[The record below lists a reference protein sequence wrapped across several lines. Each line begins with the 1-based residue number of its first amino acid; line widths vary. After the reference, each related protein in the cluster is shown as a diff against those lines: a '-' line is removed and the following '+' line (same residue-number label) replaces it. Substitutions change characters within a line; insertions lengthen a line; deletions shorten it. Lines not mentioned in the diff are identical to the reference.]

1 MSDSNNSSNMSL
13 TTIVVLLLIGVAAGF
28 ASGFVGVG
36 GGIIIVPALVFF
48 LGFSQHMA
56 QGTSL
61 ALMLPPIGLLG
72 FYNYYKSGNTNITA
86 ALIIAAAFVAGAY
99 FGSKI
104 SIGMDQRIVKKI
116 FGAVMMLAAAKLL
129 FSK

>member
-1 MSDSNNSSNMSL
+1 MSDTNNPKMSL
-13 TTIVVLLLIGVAAGF
+13 TTILVLLLIGVAAGF

-48 LGFSQHMA
+48 LGYTQHMA

-72 FYNYYKSGNTNITA
+72 FYNYYKSGNINVTA

-99 FGSKI
+99 YGSKI

>member
-1 MSDSNNSSNMSL
+1 MSDLNQPKMTL
-13 TTIVVLLLIGVAAGF
+13 TTILVLLLIGAAAGF

-48 LGFSQHMA
+48 LGYSQHMA

-61 ALMLPPIGLLG
+61 TLMLPPIGLLG
-72 FYNYYKSGNTNITA
+72 FYNYYKSGNTNVTA
-86 ALIIAAAFVAGAY
+86 ALVIAAAFILGAY

-104 SIGMDQRIVKKI
+104 SISMDQRMVKRI

-129 FSK
+129 FTK

>member
-1 MSDSNNSSNMSL
+1 MSDLNQPKMTL
-13 TTIVVLLLIGVAAGF
+13 TTILVLLLIGAAAGF

-48 LGFSQHMA
+48 LGYSQHMA

-61 ALMLPPIGLLG
+61 TLMLPPIGLLG
-72 FYNYYKSGNTNITA
+72 FYNYYKSGNTNVTA
-86 ALIIAAAFVAGAY
+86 ALVIAAAFILGAY

-104 SIGMDQRIVKKI
+104 SISMDQRLVKRI

-129 FSK
+129 FTK

>member
-1 MSDSNNSSNMSL
+1 MSDSNQPRMSL
-13 TTIVVLLLIGVAAGF
+13 TSILVLLLIGAAAGF

-48 LGFSQHMA
+48 LGYTQHMA

-61 ALMLPPIGLLG
+61 ALMLPTIGLLG

-86 ALIIAAAFVAGAY
+86 ALIIAAAFIAGAY
-99 FGSKI
+99 YGSKI
-104 SIGMDQRIVKKI
+104 SIGMDQRMVKKI

>member
-1 MSDSNNSSNMSL
+1 MSV
-13 TTIVVLLLIGVAAGF
+13 TTILILLLIGAAAGF

-72 FYNYYKSGNTNITA
+72 FYNYYKSGNANIYA
-86 ALIIAAAFVAGAY
+86 ALVIAVAFILGAY
-99 FGSKI
+99 FGSKL
-104 SIGMDQRIVKKI
+104 SITLDQRLVKKI
-116 FGAVMMLAAAKLL
+116 FGGVMLVASLKMLIGK
-129 FSK
+129 

>member
-1 MSDSNNSSNMSL
+1 MVL
-13 TTIVVLLLIGVAAGF
+13 ILLLIGVAAGF

-48 LGFSQHMA
+48 LGYTQHMA

-72 FYNYYKSGNTNITA
+72 FYNYYKSGNTNVYA
-86 ALIIAAAFVAGAY
+86 AMVIAVAFIAGAY
-99 FGSKI
+99 FGSKL
-104 SIGMDQRIVKKI
+104 SIGLDQRIVKKV
-116 FGAVMMLAAAKLL
+116 FGGVMMLAAAKLL
-129 FSK
+129 FGK

>member
-1 MSDSNNSSNMSL
+1 MSL
-13 TTIVVLLLIGVAAGF
+13 SMVLILLLIGVAAGF

-48 LGFSQHMA
+48 LGYTQHMA

-72 FYNYYKSGNTNITA
+72 FYNYYKSGNTNVTA

-104 SIGMDQRIVKKI
+104 SLSLDQRIVKKV
-116 FGAVMMLAAAKLL
+116 FGGVMMLAAAKLL

>member
-1 MSDSNNSSNMSL
+1 MVELNKSNMSI
-13 TTIVVLLLIGVAAGF
+13 TTILVLLLIGAAAGF

-48 LGFSQHMA
+48 LGYTQHMA

-61 ALMLPPIGLLG
+61 TMMLPPIGLLG

-86 ALIIAAAFVAGAY
+86 ALVIAAAFILGAY

-104 SIGMDQRIVKKI
+104 SISMDQRLVKKI
-116 FGAVMMLAAAKLL
+116 FGGVMMLAAAKLL

>member
-1 MSDSNNSSNMSL
+1 MKEQNQQKMTL
-13 TTIVVLLLIGVAAGF
+13 TTIFILLLIGVSAGF

-72 FYNYYKSGNTNITA
+72 FYNYYKSGNANVTA
-86 ALIIAAAFVAGAY
+86 ALVIAAAFVMGAY
-99 FGSKI
+99 FGSKLSI
-104 SIGMDQRIVKKI
+104 SMDQRVVRKI
-116 FGAVMMLAAAKLL
+116 FGAIMMLAAAKLL

>member
-1 MSDSNNSSNMSL
+1 MSL
-13 TTIVVLLLIGVAAGF
+13 TTVLVLLLIGAAAGF

-48 LGFSQHMA
+48 LGYTQHMA

-61 ALMLPPIGLLG
+61 AIMLPPIGLLG
-72 FYNYYKSGNTNITA
+72 FYNYYKSGNTNVTA
-86 ALIIAAAFVAGAY
+86 ALVIALAFVAGAY

-104 SIGMDQRIVKKI
+104 SIGMDQRLVKRI

>member
-1 MSDSNNSSNMSL
+1 MSELNKPNMSV
-13 TTIVVLLLIGVAAGF
+13 TTILVLLLIGAAAGF

-48 LGFSQHMA
+48 LGYTQHMA

-61 ALMLPPIGLLG
+61 TLMLPPIGLLG
-72 FYNYYKSGNTNITA
+72 FYNYYKSGNTNVTA
-86 ALIIAAAFVAGAY
+86 ALVIAAAFILGAY

-104 SIGMDQRIVKKI
+104 SISMDQRLVKKI
-116 FGAVMMLAAAKLL
+116 FGGVMMLAAAKLL

>member
-1 MSDSNNSSNMSL
+1 MSVSMIL
-13 TTIVVLLLIGVAAGF
+13 ILLLIGVAAGF

-48 LGFSQHMA
+48 LGYSQHMA

-72 FYNYYKSGNTNITA
+72 FYNYYKSGNTNVTA
-86 ALIIAAAFVAGAY
+86 AAIIAVAFVLGAY
-99 FGSKI
+99 FGSKL
-104 SIGMDQRIVKKI
+104 SMSMDQRVVKKI
-116 FGAVMMLAAAKLL
+116 FGGVMMLAAAKLL

>member
-1 MSDSNNSSNMSL
+1 MSDTNNPKMSL
-13 TTIVVLLLIGVAAGF
+13 TTILVLLLIGVAAGF

-48 LGFSQHMA
+48 LGYTQHMA

-72 FYNYYKSGNTNITA
+72 FYNYYKSGNTNVTA

-99 FGSKI
+99 YGSKI

>member
-1 MSDSNNSSNMSL
+1 MSDTNNPKMSL
-13 TTIVVLLLIGVAAGF
+13 TTILVLLLIGVAAGF

-48 LGFSQHMA
+48 LGYNQHMA

-72 FYNYYKSGNTNITA
+72 FYNYYKSGNTNVTA

-99 FGSKI
+99 YGSKI

>member
-1 MSDSNNSSNMSL
+1 MQQPNQPNMSL
-13 TTIVVLLLIGVAAGF
+13 TTILVLLLIGVAAGF

-86 ALIIAAAFVAGAY
+86 ALIIAAAFILGAY

-104 SIGMDQRIVKKI
+104 SIGMDQRIVKRI
-116 FGAVMMLAAAKLL
+116 FGVVMMLAAAKLL

>member
-1 MSDSNNSSNMSL
+1 MSDSKQPRMSL
-13 TTIVVLLLIGVAAGF
+13 TSILVLLLIGAAAGF

-48 LGFSQHMA
+48 LGYTQHMA

-86 ALIIAAAFVAGAY
+86 ALIIAAAFIAGAY
-99 FGSKI
+99 YGSKI
-104 SIGMDQRIVKKI
+104 SIGMDQRMVKKI
-116 FGAVMMLAAAKLL
+116 FGAIMMVTAVKLL
-129 FSK
+129 FGK

>member
-1 MSDSNNSSNMSL
+1 MSL

-72 FYNYYKSGNTNITA
+72 FYNYYKSGNTNVTA

-104 SIGMDQRIVKKI
+104 SIGMDQRVVKKI

>member
-1 MSDSNNSSNMSL
+1 MNDLNRPKMSL
-13 TTIVVLLLIGVAAGF
+13 SMVLILLLIGVAAGF

-48 LGFSQHMA
+48 LGYTQHMA

-72 FYNYYKSGNTNITA
+72 FYNYYKSGNTNVYA
-86 ALIIAAAFVAGAY
+86 AMVIAVAFIAGAY
-99 FGSKI
+99 FGSKL
-104 SIGMDQRIVKKI
+104 SIGLDQRIVKKV
-116 FGAVMMLAAAKLL
+116 FGGVMMLAAAKLL
-129 FSK
+129 FGK

>member
-1 MSDSNNSSNMSL
+1 MSL
-13 TTIVVLLLIGVAAGF
+13 TTILVLLLIGVAAGF

-86 ALIIAAAFVAGAY
+86 ALIIAAAFVLGAY
-99 FGSKI
+99 YGSKI
-104 SIGMDQRIVKKI
+104 SIGLDQRLVKRI

>member
-1 MSDSNNSSNMSL
+1 MSDTNSTKMTF
-13 TTIVVLLLIGVAAGF
+13 TTILILLLIGVFAGIL
-28 ASGFVGVG
+28 SGFVGVG

-48 LGFSQHMA
+48 LGYSQHMA

-61 ALMLPPIGLLG
+61 TLMLPPIGLLG

-86 ALIIAAAFVAGAY
+86 ALIIAAAFIAGAY
-99 FGSKI
+99 FGSRLSI
-104 SIGMDQRIVKKI
+104 SMDQRVVKKI
-116 FGAVMMLAAAKLL
+116 FGAIMMLAAAKLL

>member
-1 MSDSNNSSNMSL
+1 MSL
-13 TTIVVLLLIGVAAGF
+13 TSILILLLIGAAAGF

-48 LGFSQHMA
+48 LGYTQHMA

-86 ALIIAAAFVAGAY
+86 ALIIAAAFIAGAY
-99 FGSKI
+99 YGSKI
-104 SIGMDQRIVKKI
+104 SIGMDQRVVKKI
-116 FGAVMMLAAAKLL
+116 FGGVMMLAAAKLL
-129 FSK
+129 LGK

>member
-1 MSDSNNSSNMSL
+1 MSDLNRPNMSV
-13 TTIVVLLLIGVAAGF
+13 TTIIILLLIGIFAGF

-36 GGIIIVPALVFF
+36 GGVIIVPSLVFF

-72 FYNYYKSGNTNITA
+72 FYNYHKSGNTDIWAA
-86 ALIIAAAFVAGAY
+86 ALIAVAFVLGAY
-99 FGSKI
+99 FGSKLSI
-104 SIGMDQRIVKKI
+104 SLDQRLVKRV
-116 FGAVMMLAAAKLL
+116 FGALMLIASAKLL

>member
-1 MSDSNNSSNMSL
+1 MPDSNTSDMSF
-13 TTIVVLLLIGVAAGF
+13 TTILILLLIGAAAGF

-72 FYNYYKSGNTNITA
+72 FYNYYKSGNANITA
-86 ALIIAAAFVAGAY
+86 ALVIAAAFIAGAY

-104 SIGMDQRIVKKI
+104 SIGMDQRVVKKI
-116 FGAVMMLAAAKLL
+116 FGAVMLLAAAKLL

>member
-1 MSDSNNSSNMSL
+1 MSDLNQPKMTL
-13 TTIVVLLLIGVAAGF
+13 TTILVLLLIGAAAGF

-48 LGFSQHMA
+48 LGYTQHMA

-61 ALMLPPIGLLG
+61 TLMLPPIGLLG
-72 FYNYYKSGNTNITA
+72 FYNYYKSGNTNVTA
-86 ALIIAAAFVAGAY
+86 ALVIAAAFVLGAY

-104 SIGMDQRIVKKI
+104 SISMDQRMVKRI
-116 FGAVMMLAAAKLL
+116 FGVIMMVTAVKLL
-129 FSK
+129 FTK

>member
-1 MSDSNNSSNMSL
+1 MSL
-13 TTIVVLLLIGVAAGF
+13 TTIVVLLLIGLAAGF

-86 ALIIAAAFVAGAY
+86 ALIIASAFILGGY
-99 FGSKI
+99 FGSKLSI
-104 SIGMDQRIVKKI
+104 SMDQRMVKRI
-116 FGAVMMLAAAKLL
+116 FGVLMMVTAAKLL
-129 FSK
+129 FTK

>member
-1 MSDSNNSSNMSL
+1 MSV
-13 TTIVVLLLIGVAAGF
+13 TTILILLLIGVAAGF
-28 ASGFVGVG
+28 ASGFVGIG

-48 LGFSQHMA
+48 LGYSQHLA

-61 ALMLPPIGLLG
+61 TMMLPPIGLLG

-86 ALIIAAAFVAGAY
+86 ALVIAAAFILGAY

-104 SIGMDQRIVKKI
+104 SISMDQRLVKKI
-116 FGAVMMLAAAKLL
+116 FGGVMMLAAAKLL

>member
-1 MSDSNNSSNMSL
+1 MSV
-13 TTIVVLLLIGVAAGF
+13 TTILVLLLIGAAAGF

-48 LGFSQHMA
+48 LGYTQHMA

-61 ALMLPPIGLLG
+61 TLMLPPIGLLG
-72 FYNYYKSGNTNITA
+72 FYNYYKSGNTNVTA
-86 ALIIAAAFVAGAY
+86 ALIIAVAFILGAY

-104 SIGMDQRIVKKI
+104 SISMDQRLVKKI
-116 FGAVMMLAAAKLL
+116 FGGVMMLAAAKLL

>member
-1 MSDSNNSSNMSL
+1 MSDLNRSKMSL
-13 TTIVVLLLIGVAAGF
+13 TTILVLLLIGVAAGF

-48 LGFSQHMA
+48 LGFTQHMA

-86 ALIIAAAFVAGAY
+86 ALIIAAAFVLGAY
-99 FGSKI
+99 YGSKI
-104 SIGMDQRIVKKI
+104 SIGLDQRLVKRI